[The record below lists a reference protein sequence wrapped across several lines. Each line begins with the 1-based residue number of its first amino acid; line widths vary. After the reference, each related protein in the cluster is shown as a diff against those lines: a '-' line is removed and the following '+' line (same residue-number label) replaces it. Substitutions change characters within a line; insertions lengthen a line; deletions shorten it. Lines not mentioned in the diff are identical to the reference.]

1 LVAHWDRAPR
11 DGKGHRAIGGYDHLD
26 TICVCV
32 QQVGVQSE
40 INVRLVQVKLEER
53 VDKRDEVLLHTI
65 IDFEVMI
72 FDLGDKIL
80 YHFDNVSAKSH

>member
-1 LVAHWDRAPR
+1 
-11 DGKGHRAIGGYDHLD
+11 
-26 TICVCV
+26 
-32 QQVGVQSE
+32 
-40 INVRLVQVKLEER
+40 VKLEER